1 MKPALTVVN
10 CHPAIPARRPWGRE
24 DLLRLSGNAAAMVL
38 TAAALFAWLAFG
50 DLVLAGIADTLRE
63 MCNG

>member
-1 MKPALTVVN
+1 
-10 CHPAIPARRPWGRE
+10 
-24 DLLRLSGNAAAMVL
+24 MVL